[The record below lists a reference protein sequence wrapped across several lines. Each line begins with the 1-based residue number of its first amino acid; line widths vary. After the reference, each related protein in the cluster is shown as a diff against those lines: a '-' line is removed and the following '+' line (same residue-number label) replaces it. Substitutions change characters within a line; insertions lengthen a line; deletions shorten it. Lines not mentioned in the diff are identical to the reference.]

1 MNLVTMTKII
11 TKDDAMKRF
20 MAAKKKKQ
28 ERVAELEARLREK
41 YKERTGEYPK
51 YVFSL

>member
-1 MNLVTMTKII
+1 MNTMTK
-11 TKDDAMKRF
+11 DEAMQRF
-20 MAAKKKKQ
+20 MAAKRKKQ
-28 ERVAELEARLREK
+28 ERVAELEARLRER